1 MKAYGSKLI
10 LFFFS
15 MLIVTSS
22 LAADDANVARNIAF
36 YSNLWDEIINHGK
49 LEMIN
54 DQNFVPAVI
63 VHASPENIT
72 GIDAMKAYYAN
83 YLTGFS
89 DIEFSINDIF
99 GQGNK
104 LVKYWTFKG
113 THTGDFFGI
122 AGPWR
127 WKASPWFG
135 SKEGGLL
142 RSTTFSTTTTSCN
155 SWGSS
160 PKNRRPGRQS

>member
-1 MKAYGSKLI
+1 MNLWRPNMKAYGSKLI

-72 GIDAMKAYYAN
+72 GIDAMRAYYAN

-89 DIEFSINDIF
+89 VITSYSIHYT
-99 GQGNK
+99 K
-104 LVKYWTFKG
+104 LYEKFHWLG
-113 THTGDFFGI
+113 RLI
-122 AGPWR
+122 GPSR
-127 WKASPWFG
+127 RKRGKAPC
-135 SKEGGLL
+135 GLAWSGL
-142 RSTTFSTTTTSCN
+142 S
-155 SWGSS
+155 
-160 PKNRRPGRQS
+160 

>member
-1 MKAYGSKLI
+1 MKAHGSKLI

-122 AGPWR
+122 APTGR
-127 WKASPWFG
+127 AVALEGVTLVRF
-135 SKEGGLL
+135 EGGRVAEEHDFFDNYDFLQQL
-142 RSTTFSTTTTSCN
+142 
-155 SWGSS
+155 GLI
-160 PKNRRPGRQS
+160 PEE